1 MRLEF
6 LLLVAAAFPSCLSR
20 TGPDSHRDSHR
31 DSRRHSR
38 ATPRLL
44 PAPLVLQ
51 TPPEQGPPR
60 IRCLAPRR
68 FSGSTFELFQG
79 VPAVPV
85 QSVPAAPDRHWAEF
99 SLPGAARCLR
109 CRYRSHNGSTWLDSE
124 LSSGT
129 GSCGGYGGGESR
141 GESPSRARGVSQ
153 SQIRCFSPQIWAM
166 PSITPATL
174 RPRGP
179 HPPPGPCRKVPAPS
193 RGPIPAADP
202 GPDPGDP
209 PLPSLPSRSF
219 LAPPGLGRCRR
230 PGAGAAGAAGGRGRS
245 LARWEGGS
253 ELGIRGGSTPG
264 PPSWAVLAPGA
275 TGSVP
280 HRPPAAAWA
289 EPHGPGPGKAG
300 LPCRCCDPVT
310 PKCTPRPLSPTR
322 VPPKSTP
329 VSLLSRQSF
338 PMAPVPASPSH

>member
-20 TGPDSHRDSHR
+20 TGPDSRRDSHR

-85 QSVPAAPDRHWAEF
+85 QSVLAAPDRHWAEF

-109 CRYRSHNGSTWLDSE
+109 CRYRSHNGSAWLDSE

-141 GESPSRARGVSQ
+141 GESPSRARGMSR

-166 PSITPATL
+166 PSITPATP

-179 HPPPGPCRKVPAPS
+179 HPAPGPCRKVPAPS
-193 RGPIPAADP
+193 RGR
-202 GPDPGDP
+202 
-209 PLPSLPSRSF
+209 SLPRIPVRIPVI
-219 LAPPGLGRCRR
+219 PPCPLSL
-230 PGAGAAGAAGGRGRS
+230 PDLSWLLPVSVGAAVLVLVLLVLLGAAAAALRGGRGAQS
-245 LARWEGGS
+245 WEFGGAAPRDPHPGLS
-253 ELGIRGGSTPG
+253 WPPVPPVLFLTGPRRRRGQSHTVP
-264 PPSWAVLAPGA
+264 APVRPDPHAGA
-275 TGSVP
+275 
-280 HRPPAAAWA
+280 
-289 EPHGPGPGKAG
+289 
-300 LPCRCCDPVT
+300 VT
-310 PKCTPRPLSPTR
+310 P
-322 VPPKSTP
+322 
-329 VSLLSRQSF
+329 
-338 PMAPVPASPSH
+338 